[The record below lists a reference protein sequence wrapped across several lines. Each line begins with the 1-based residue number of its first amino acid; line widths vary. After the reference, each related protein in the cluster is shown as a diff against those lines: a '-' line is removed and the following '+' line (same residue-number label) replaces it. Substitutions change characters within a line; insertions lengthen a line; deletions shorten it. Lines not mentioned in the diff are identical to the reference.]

1 MRVRLAASI
10 IVGALLLGWQ
20 APMPAQETV
29 APPSA
34 PEPATPPPFDAWLST
49 LIAEARA
56 RGFDSGLIDRTLVGL
71 QPLPRVVASDRSQ
84 AELVDTLDRYISV
97 RVTPQLVRRG
107 RELERTHARLL
118 TRIEQTYGVPR
129 QYLLSIWGLESR
141 FGRLIGRTPVFQALA
156 TLAWE
161 PRRADFFRAQLFD
174 AMQMVARGH
183 IEPGRMTGSWAGAM
197 GQTQFMPSSY
207 LEYAE
212 DFDGDGRRD
221 IWTSVPDSLASI
233 ANYLRGYGW
242 QTGESW
248 GREVRAPEAATA
260 AAQVLPQ
267 RGVGCY
273 AIRTMTARKAVDEWR
288 QLGVRRAD
296 GSRLPSSTLEASLAT
311 VGDRTFLVYRNYDAI
326 LGYNCAHFYALAVSM
341 LADQLRE

>member
-1 MRVRLAASI
+1 MRVRLAAAMI
-10 IVGALLLGWQ
+10 AGVLVLGWQ
-20 APMPAQETV
+20 ALTPAQDATTL
-29 APPSA
+29 APASG
-34 PEPATPPPFDAWLST
+34 PAEPPPFDAWLST

-71 QPLPRVVASDRSQ
+71 RPLPRVVASDRSQ
-84 AELVDTLDRYISV
+84 AGLVDTLERYVSV
-97 RVTPQLVRRG
+97 RVTPQVVRRG

-118 TRIEQTYGVPR
+118 TRIEHTYGVPR

-161 PRRADFFRAQLFD
+161 PRRADFFRGQLFD
-174 AMQMVARGH
+174 ALQMVARGH
-183 IEPGRMTGSWAGAM
+183 IEPARMTGSWAGAM

-242 QTGESW
+242 QTGETW
-248 GREVRAPEAATA
+248 GREVHAPEAATA
-260 AAQVLPQ
+260 AAQSLPQ
-267 RGVGCY
+267 RGAGCY
-273 AIRTMTARKAVDEWR
+273 AIRTMTARKSVDEWR
-288 QLGVRRAD
+288 QLGVRRVD
-296 GSRLPSSTLEASLAT
+296 GSRLPTSSLEASLAT
-311 VGDRTFLVYRNYDAI
+311 VGGRTFLVYRNYDAI

-341 LADQLRE
+341 LADQIRE